1 MSRRTCS
8 RPPHVGEMN
17 RPAVIFLAISSPILL
32 VPDFE

>member
-1 MSRRTCS
+1 
-8 RPPHVGEMN
+8 MN